1 MNHREQEDLLMD
13 ARECTVQVVH
23 AREVAA
29 LIESLGYTDRSA
41 REWGFPDIF
50 SLAEHLFARLQQ
62 NPPPY
67 ERASQKGGRLSL
79 WAETT
84 CALRKFSLSLA
95 YAIPWMVVLTLEYS
109 RPDAL
114 RVSPEFGGALSLSLI
129 ASLITTGG
137 FVQMISRSGNFFYGL
152 KEPVLAHRTCISLL
166 NIGLTSSLF
175 LTLLGIIVGSYFHLF
190 AGNYLVLAAINY
202 LALSLLW
209 MLCAVL
215 SVQGLAWCIPFIFF
229 LSILISA
236 LTKILLN
243 SGITILLILCPLLAV
258 SLAFGCVLAGSHQAE
273 RKNPQS
279 KDSARPRG
287 GVMFISLVQFY
298 VYGTVYFSFLFADR
312 LTAGSAVPWVSGLS
326 FGIDAAYKKG
336 TDLVL
341 LAFLI
346 TAALVEYLADSFL
359 RFWQRL
365 ATELPQSASEQ
376 LMVSLWKRHSKSM
389 LAIFTAFVVV
399 ALSAWF
405 AFSRSSSLAPPPRL
419 LQAAVLDGLG
429 YLMLSV
435 ALLEIIILAS
445 VNAISSASLAVAL
458 GVAVNLLT
466 GYGLSHL
473 WGAQYA
479 AVGLLA
485 GSAIV
490 LWKSNAAVRRVLRHP
505 DYHYS
510 IS

>member
-1 MNHREQEDLLMD
+1 MNHNEDKDPLMNGRESRLQL
-13 ARECTVQVVH
+13 VH

-62 NPPPY
+62 NPAPD
-67 ERASQKGGRLSL
+67 ERASQKGGWLSL
-79 WAETT
+79 WEETR
-84 CALRKFSLSLA
+84 CALHKFSLSLA
-95 YAIPWMVVLTLEYS
+95 YVIPWMVMLILEYL

-114 RVSPEFGGALSLSLI
+114 RVSPEIGGALSLSLI

-137 FVQMISRSGNFFYGL
+137 FVQMISRSGNFYYGL
-152 KEPVLAHRTCISLL
+152 KEPVLAHHTCISLL

-175 LTLLGIIVGSYFHLF
+175 LTLLGIMVGSYFHLF

-215 SVQGLAWCIPFIFF
+215 SVQGSGWCIPFIFF
-229 LSILISA
+229 LSILMSGLI
-236 LTKILLN
+236 KIFVHL
-243 SGITILLILCPLLAV
+243 GTTMLLILCPLLAV
-258 SLAFGCVLAGSHQAE
+258 SCAIACVLAGSYRAE

-279 KDSARPRG
+279 KDSARPRS

-365 ATELPQSASEQ
+365 ATELPQAASEQ

-389 LAIFTAFVVV
+389 LAIFTAFVVI

-405 AFSRSSSLAPPPRL
+405 AFSRSSSLAPAPRL
-419 LQAAVLDGLG
+419 LQTAVLGGLG

-445 VNAISSASLAVAL
+445 INAISMASLAVAA

-473 WGAQYA
+473 WGVQYA

-485 GSAIV
+485 GSAVV
-490 LWKSNAAVRRVLRHP
+490 LWISNAAVKRVLGHP